1 MIRKIASVASVAALA
16 LTAVS
21 TISLHANTAQ
31 ANSFVK
37 VSTFNQAGYA
47 ATFTV
52 DYTVYGTRKTINS
65 GELTVGQKVNFYLPA
80 NSKSIRV
87 QVVGRSLYPAEKGLI
102 FSEQS
107 ARNGSCFKIF
117 GSSSDPQ
124 WSRSCPA
131 SESFFLSGITRVITK
146 VAQ

>member
-1 MIRKIASVASVAALA
+1 MIRKIASVAALA
-16 LTAVS
+16 ITAIS
-21 TISLHANTAQ
+21 TISLHANTAL
-31 ANSFVK
+31 ANNTLK

-52 DYTVYGTRKTINS
+52 DYTVYGTRKTISS

-80 NSKSIRV
+80 NSQSIRV
-87 QVVGRSLYPAEKGLI
+87 QAVGRSLFPAEKGLI
-102 FSEQS
+102 FSEER
-107 ARNGSCFKIF
+107 ARNKSCFKIF
-117 GSSSDPQ
+117 GSSSNPQ

-146 VAQ
+146 VAR